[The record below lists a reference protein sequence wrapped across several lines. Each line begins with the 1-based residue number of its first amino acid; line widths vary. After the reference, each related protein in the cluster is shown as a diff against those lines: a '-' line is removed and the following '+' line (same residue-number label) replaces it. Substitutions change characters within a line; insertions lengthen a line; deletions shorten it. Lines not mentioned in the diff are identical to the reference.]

1 MQQLHHGMALELRVV
16 QQLDTYSNTNISS
29 SSSGTNSSS
38 SSSSSNDNNSSGT
51 NSNTAALPQP
61 TAPTIT
67 VTLDTKTGT
76 RTGTVHRKAGYEM
89 DLYELEVS
97 CKKVL
102 EISENFCVDFFVR
115 DIGTDDWMEVSTC
128 STC

>member
-16 QQLDTYSNTNISS
+16 QQLDTYSNTNSSSSSSNTSS
-29 SSSGTNSSS
+29 SSSGT
-38 SSSSSNDNNSSGT
+38 SSN
-51 NSNTAALPQP
+51 NTAALPRP
-61 TAPTIT
+61 AAPTIT
-67 VTLDTKTGT
+67 VSVDTKTGT

-102 EISENFCVDFFVR
+102 GISENFCVDFFVR
-115 DIGTDDWMEVSTC
+115 DIGTGGWMEVSTC